1 MLNYSAMKSLRGLV
15 FALFLFPL
23 PGFAQGVRMTADF
36 LPLDVGRSWTYD
48 VTDQAGQK
56 VGQIAFA
63 VEEYTIVSGTSFYV
77 LSDFPFSNETGEPVR
92 YIRYDRSERYFVR
105 KLRNDEGPLF
115 LGDGASTE
123 VIESDASG
131 APQKFVL
138 RMDKMTLTFQ
148 RGVGIVEVKTERGGV
163 TVTAKLVDAS
173 GKGPAGAAP
182 AGAPPAGAAPA
193 PVRVPITKEPIVIP
207 PPEPTRREPVVA
219 TVTSQNPRIDVGA
232 VPMPEGY
239 RIVMIVTNVSDKILP
254 FQFRSSQSYDF
265 VIHDASNKEVW
276 RWSKGNFFTQV
287 VRSDSIRPN
296 GKWQFEVV
304 WNRKDNDDTPVPAG
318 QYRLTGIITS
328 LPAVQAV
335 PVQLDV
341 Q

>member
-15 FALFLFPL
+15 FALLLFPL
-23 PGFAQGVRMTADF
+23 PGLAQGVRMTADF
-36 LPLDVGRSWTYD
+36 LPLDVGKSWTYD

-77 LSDFPFSNETGEPVR
+77 LSEFPFTNETGEPIR
-92 YIRYDRSERYFVR
+92 YIRYDRTERYFVR

-115 LGDGASTE
+115 LGDGATTE
-123 VIESDASG
+123 VIESDPSG

-138 RMDKMTLTFQ
+138 HADKMTLTFQ
-148 RGVGIVEVKTERGGV
+148 RGVGIVEARMEKAGG
-163 TVTAKLVDAS
+163 TLTAKLVAAS
-173 GKGPAGAAP
+173 GKGPASTGPAAP
-182 AGAPPAGAAPA
+182 GSVAPA

-219 TVTSQNPRIDVGA
+219 TVTSQNPKIDVGT
-232 VPMPEGY
+232 VPTPEGL
-239 RIVMIVTNVSDKILP
+239 RIVMIVTNTSEKILP
-254 FQFRSSQSYDF
+254 FQFRTGQTYDF
-265 VIHDASNKEVW
+265 VIRDASDKEVW

-304 WNRKDNDDTPVPAG
+304 WNRTDNDDKPVPAG
-318 QYRLTGIITS
+318 KYRVMGIITS
-328 LPAVQAV
+328 LPAVQSV
-335 PVQLDV
+335 PIEIEVQ
-341 Q
+341 

>member
-1 MLNYSAMKSLRGLV
+1 MLNYSAMNSLRGLV
-15 FALFLFPL
+15 FALLLFPL
-23 PGFAQGVRMTADF
+23 TGFAQGVRMTADF

-77 LSDFPFSNETGEPVR
+77 LSDFPFTNETGEPIR

-115 LGDGASTE
+115 LGDGTTTE
-123 VIESDASG
+123 VIESDPAG
-131 APQKFVL
+131 APQKFIL
-138 RMDKMTLTFQ
+138 HADKMALTFQ
-148 RGVGIVEVKTERGGV
+148 RGVGIVEAKMEKAGG
-163 TVTAKLVDAS
+163 TLTAKLVNAS
-173 GKGPAGAAP
+173 GKAP
-182 AGAPPAGAAPA
+182 AGAGPAAPGSVAPA

-219 TVTSQNPRIDVGA
+219 TVTSQNPRIDVGT
-232 VPMPEGY
+232 VPTPEGV
-239 RIVMIVTNVSDKILP
+239 RIVMIVTNTSEKILP
-254 FQFRSSQSYDF
+254 FQFRTGQTYDF
-265 VIHDASNKEVW
+265 VIRDASNKEVW

-287 VRSDSIRPN
+287 VRADSIRPN
-296 GKWQFEVV
+296 GKWQFEVM
-304 WNRKDNDDTPVPAG
+304 WNRTDNDDKPVPAG
-318 QYRLTGIITS
+318 QYRVTAIITS

-335 PVQLDV
+335 PVEIAV